1 MDLTDINATIQKIT
15 DSVKS
20 TKQKQNSIS
29 VGDAWYLWDI
39 LTMKYD
45 SMEVTNLLSGL
56 INDKDLKIV
65 VGNALKV
72 AETTI
77 GEMEKII
84 LEYAI
89 PLPARPPKSAD
100 STINLEPVTDKY
112 IFSRVLELFKQT
124 LPILVNGFNNSYS
137 PRVVSLFKKF
147 IIEEMA
153 LIDNLTIYG
162 EAKGHLDPMPMY
174 MP

>member
-1 MDLTDINATIQKIT
+1 MDLTDINASIQKIA

-20 TKQKQNSIS
+20 TKPKQNSIS

-45 SMEVTNLLSGL
+45 SMEVANILSGF

-65 VGNALKV
+65 VASALKV
-72 AETTI
+72 AERTI
-77 GEMEKII
+77 NEMENLI

-89 PLPARPPKSAD
+89 PLPPRPPKSAD
-100 STINLEPVTDKY
+100 STINLESITDKY
-112 IFSRVLELFKQT
+112 IFNRVLELFKQ
-124 LPILVNGFNNSYS
+124 ILTIQVNGFNNSYS

-147 IIEEMA
+147 IIEEMTV
-153 LIDNLTIYG
+153 IDNLTIYG
-162 EAKGHLDPMPMY
+162 EAKCYLDPLPMY